1 MAGLARNGAGG
12 AGRIARAVIDAVRR
26 FNDQGGF
33 VRSSHVAMSMM
44 LALFPFILFVVA
56 LAGAVSRDID
66 RARLIEFFF
75 GVWPDDIAA
84 PIVSEIQAVLA
95 ADSVQLM
102 TIGGVLA
109 LYFASNGVDAVR
121 VALSYAYRD
130 DDPRPFWKTR
140 LLCVVFVLA
149 GGAVALFAVTVGFG
163 IPAYFRLVAETMP
176 DFLVTWA
183 HSPVMQSAVS
193 LGILTIAVAACHL
206 WLPGTPHGL
215 RQTWPGV
222 LLTVVLWVAA
232 VWMFSYYVAYF
243 ADYSATYAGL
253 AGAMAALIFLYL
265 MAAILIFGAEFN
277 GALIRRKSAA
287 AGT

>member
-1 MAGLARNGAGG
+1 MASLANILLGG
-12 AGRIARAVIDAVRR
+12 TLRAFIDAVRR

-56 LAGAVSRDID
+56 MAGALSRDVD
-66 RARLIEFFF
+66 RAKLIEFFF
-75 GVWPDDIAA
+75 GVWPDEIAT

-130 DDPRPFWKTR
+130 VDPRPFWKTR
-140 LLCVVFVLA
+140 LLCVAFVLV
-149 GGAVALFAVTVGFG
+149 GGALALFAVTVGFG
-163 IPAYFRLVAETMP
+163 IPAYFRFVAQAIP
-176 DFLVTWA
+176 DVLVTWA
-183 HSPVMQSAVS
+183 HSPVMQSAVT

-222 LLTVVLWVAA
+222 LLTVVMWVAA
-232 VWMFSYYVAYF
+232 VWVFSIYVSYF

-277 GALIRRKSAA
+277 AALIGRKPADVDA
-287 AGT
+287 